1 VNLTSL
7 FKQGGIEQ
15 NNNVQEK
22 EQMEFKREERYL
34 VLKRN
39 RLTEDQ
45 KAGLAGLALD
55 KATVDPCLVIEEDWP
70 CYEAA
75 WAMVE
80 RVEEG
85 TFDPNSAAET
95 KTEPSYI
102 IQEKDKGRVFYWALD
117 GLGYTDDVNKAQ
129 RYTVQDIMTFW
140 SKAST
145 GNRVFKAIPAPV
157 ITASCESEKDPLLT
171 RLEQEEGWY
180 ASLKE
185 VLAQDGFTSVV
196 DLICEYRRLKAT
208 VSDKA

>member
-1 VNLTSL
+1 
-7 FKQGGIEQ
+7 
-15 NNNVQEK
+15 
-22 EQMEFKREERYL
+22 MEFKREERYL
-34 VLKRN
+34 VFKRN
-39 RLTEDQ
+39 RLTKEQ
-45 KAGLAGLALD
+45 KAGLAGLALG

-80 RVEEG
+80 RVAEG
-85 TFDPNSAAET
+85 TFDSNSEAET
-95 KTEPSYI
+95 KTEPAYI
-102 IQEKDKGRVFYWALD
+102 IQETDAGRIFYWALD
-117 GLGYTDDVNKAQ
+117 GLGYTDDINKAQ

-157 ITASCESEKDPLLT
+157 ITASRESEKDLLLA
-171 RLEQEEGWY
+171 RLEHEEGWH

-196 DLICEYRRLKAT
+196 DLICEYRRLKAA
-208 VSDKA
+208 VSEKV